1 MMLQK
6 VNVASA
12 SSLQEVSLLRKSVF
26 ASTALWLMFTG
37 GPVLPQSV
45 ASSSPAQAGGAAHA
59 AKTAAGAQEPIPQE
73 AVIKVQAPSVVVD
86 VIVTRKGNHVPGLS
100 AKDFT
105 VTDNGVAQK
114 IVNFIPPINA
124 ANATP
129 PTAVEP
135 VPPEKTQ
142 SHAAT
147 LANVRFITLVMD
159 AGDMQPVDIL
169 RAGQAAQQYVQ
180 KVVAAEDFI
189 AIYWL
194 DQSLHLALPFT
205 QDKQR
210 AVEVLGQLSKR
221 SPSGAF
227 TAAERRETME
237 EIAQL
242 ENDVYGVGT
251 GAGPGAGQAPN
262 ASHDSAMKEVELG
275 TLRAFLWSQSTFQAK
290 TVLTALRGIALAYR
304 AVPGRKNVVVFSQGF
319 IRSPEAKND
328 LTAVIDAANHA
339 NVSFYVVDAS
349 GMKSDFSSDA
359 PLYSPRPQA
368 ESFRVAT
375 HGPGTIGLS
384 GYDQF
389 DWSERMGLSTMGDD
403 LNGVAT
409 ATGGFYVKNQNDLL
423 HGLVLADSD
432 LREFYTLV
440 YQPGDIRYDGSF
452 HTIKVDVAG
461 QGFQVRYRRGYW
473 AVPPQDEV
481 MMTPA
486 AAQVLGGVESG
497 ELKPTFTPE
506 VNAAILLD
514 PTGKLSI
521 PVRISVPVRQ
531 VKLEKNSAL
540 NVFEGRMLLV
550 LTGRDA
556 AGRLVAM
563 HQRNVS
569 LRLDKKQLAEF
580 QKTPEMD
587 INARLSMTQLEPV
600 TVQAIVR
607 FSNGTV
613 GIGKQNLSLAGG
625 KATGSR
631 LTGILLSN
639 RIEQATSDPDPDDP
653 LRGSNFQL
661 FVPASTRFSQ
671 QETVTAYF
679 GAIDVPVD
687 GASRRPLL
695 RLTYAI
701 KQGPR
706 VVLELPSERAA
717 GNPNDNQLRVLKQ
730 FELRGLKPGEYTFE
744 VRGQDSSGHTATQ
757 SATFSVAAS

>member
-1 MMLQK
+1 
-6 VNVASA
+6 
-12 SSLQEVSLLRKSVF
+12 
-26 ASTALWLMFTG
+26 
-37 GPVLPQSV
+37 
-45 ASSSPAQAGGAAHA
+45 
-59 AKTAAGAQEPIPQE
+59 
-73 AVIKVQAPSVVVD
+73 
-86 VIVTRKGNHVPGLS
+86 
-100 AKDFT
+100 
-105 VTDNGVAQK
+105 
-114 IVNFIPPINA
+114 
-124 ANATP
+124 
-129 PTAVEP
+129 
-135 VPPEKTQ
+135 
-142 SHAAT
+142 
-147 LANVRFITLVMD
+147 
-159 AGDMQPVDIL
+159 
-169 RAGQAAQQYVQ
+169 YVQ

-210 AVEVLGQLSKR
+210 AIEVLGQLAKR
-221 SPSGAF
+221 TPSGAF

-237 EIAQL
+237 EIAEL
-242 ENDVYGVGT
+242 ENDVYGVGS

-275 TLRAFLWSQSTFQAK
+275 TLRAFLWSQSTFQAR

-328 LTAVIDAANHA
+328 LMAVIDAANHA
-339 NVSFYVVDAS
+339 NVSFYIVDAS
-349 GMKSDFSSDA
+349 GLKSDFSSDS

-403 LNGVAT
+403 LSGMAT

-461 QGFQVRYRRGYW
+461 QGYQVRYRRGYW
-473 AVPPQDEV
+473 AVPPADEV

-486 AAQVLGGVESG
+486 AAQILGGVESG
-497 ELKPTFTPE
+497 ELKPTFAPE

-514 PTGKLSI
+514 PSGKLSI
-521 PVRISVPVRQ
+521 PVRIGVPVRL
-531 VKLEKNSAL
+531 VKLEKNSVL
-540 NVFEGRMLLV
+540 NMYEGHMMLV
-550 LTGRDA
+550 VTGRDQ
-556 AGRLVAM
+556 AGRLLTM
-563 HQRNVS
+563 HQRDVP
-569 LRLDKKQLAEF
+569 LRLDKKQFAEF
-580 QKTPEMD
+580 QKTTEMD
-587 INARLSMTQLEPV
+587 INARLSMTRLEPV
-600 TVQAIVR
+600 TLEAIVR
-607 FSNGTV
+607 FPNGTV
-613 GIGKQNLSLAGG
+613 GIRKHVLSLADGAG
-625 KATGSR
+625 PGSR

-639 RIEQATSDPDPDDP
+639 RIEQETSDPDPDDP
-653 LRGSNFQL
+653 LRGSNFQI
-661 FVPASTRFSQ
+661 FMPAGSRFAQ
-671 QETVTAYF
+671 QDTVTAYF

-687 GASRRPLL
+687 EASRRPLL

-701 KQGPR
+701 KQGTR

-730 FELRGLKPGEYTFE
+730 FELRSLKPGDYTFE
-744 VRGQDSSGHTATQ
+744 VRGQDPSGHSITQ
-757 SATFSVAAS
+757 SVRFSVLPS